1 MIFVAMFDWG
11 LGDFFGA
18 WCDELGYDCVCRV
31 TCDVRVIVRQVT
43 WQGLVVGRAHA
54 FGCCSLELRGEGGL
68 VQVGVGGFWFEIW
81 V

>member
-1 MIFVAMFDWG
+1 
-11 LGDFFGA
+11 
-18 WCDELGYDCVCRV
+18 V